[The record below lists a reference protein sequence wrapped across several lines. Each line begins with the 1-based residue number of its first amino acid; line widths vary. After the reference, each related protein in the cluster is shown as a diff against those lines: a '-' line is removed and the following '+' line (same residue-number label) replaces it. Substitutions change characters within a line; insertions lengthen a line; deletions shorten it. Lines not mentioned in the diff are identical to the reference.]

1 MVLTFPRLAIAG
13 LTLMSTFAAC
23 ANEPTPA
30 VGYAPEPT
38 QTERGQYVAQLGD
51 CIACHTAKGAAPMSG
66 SAPPAT
72 AHCPCAR

>member
-30 VGYAPEPT
+30 VG
-38 QTERGQYVAQLGD
+38 
-51 CIACHTAKGAAPMSG
+51 
-66 SAPPAT
+66 SAPNPRRPSAASMLLNWVTASLAT
-72 AHCPCAR
+72 LPKARRPCLVVWR